1 MRRPAASNSPTE
13 QSLRSLML
21 VENDERISV
30 LPMSSVID
38 SRRLLN
44 TSMAIGSAR
53 RVMRAISI
61 SRLPERSTLSAQPGG
76 TSVVALI
83 SSMTA
88 GPESRVPMAR
98 PARSNTGV
106 AIQPASKCTCARRLR
121 LRRADGAD
129 EVRRRSLDQA
139 DRLQPAVHHLDR
151 AARDVVAVFAA
162 MRVGESADEIAE
174 PHIVV
179 RQAAPAPRGS
189 GPCSAPRSRARS
201 GGDRPRCVRSPA
213 RRGHLSCIAA

>member
-1 MRRPAASNSPTE
+1 MCDACAMRRPVASNSPTE

-61 SRLPERSTLSAQPGG
+61 SRLPEPSTLIAQPGG

-83 SSMTA
+83 SSMMA

-98 PARSNTGV
+98 SARSNTGV
-106 AIQPASKCTCARRLR
+106 AIQPASKCTSRVAFACGAPTAPMKCGAGRSIRPIALSRQFTTSIARP
-121 LRRADGAD
+121 GT
-129 EVRRRSLDQA
+129 S
-139 DRLQPAVHHLDR
+139 
-151 AARDVVAVFAA
+151 
-162 MRVGESADEIAE
+162 
-174 PHIVV
+174 
-179 RQAAPAPRGS
+179 
-189 GPCSAPRSRARS
+189 
-201 GGDRPRCVRSPA
+201 
-213 RRGHLSCIAA
+213 